1 MDKREEMILLMEEF
15 AKSGRSQKEFSASKG
30 IVFHT
35 FNYWFR
41 KLKKEK
47 EEPAGFV
54 RVETGTAL
62 SGATEQLEVVYP
74 NGVKVKTCS
83 TDLSLLSRLI
93 RLY

>member
-1 MDKREEMILLMEEF
+1 MDKREEMVLLMEEF
-15 AKSGRSQKEFSASKG
+15 ANSGQTQKDFSAARG
-30 IVFHT
+30 MAFHT

-47 EEPAGFV
+47 EGPSGFV
-54 RVETGTAL
+54 RVDTGITYA
-62 SGATEQLEVVYP
+62 GPDGELELVYP
-74 NGVKVKTCS
+74 NGVKLKTGS

>member
-1 MDKREEMILLMEEF
+1 MDKRKEMALLMEEF
-15 AKSGRSQKEFSASKG
+15 ANSGQSQKEFSAARG
-30 IVFHT
+30 MAFHT

-47 EEPAGFV
+47 EESAGFV
-54 RVETGTAL
+54 RVETGTVL
-62 SGATEQLEVVYP
+62 SGAAEQLEVVYP
-74 NGVKVKTCS
+74 NGVKVRTCS